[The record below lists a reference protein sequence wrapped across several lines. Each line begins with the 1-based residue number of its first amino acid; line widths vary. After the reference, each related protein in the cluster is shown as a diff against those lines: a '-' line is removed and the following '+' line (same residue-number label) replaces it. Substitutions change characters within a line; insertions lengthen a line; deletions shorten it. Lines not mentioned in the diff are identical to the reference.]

1 MGCYAQMKKEQ
12 HWEAM
17 AGDVRIMKLAVPAQ
31 PPCGTP
37 RWKPFFKL
45 WAARGF
51 GWKMTA
57 PLDRGSGEEWDGKVE
72 TSWTI

>member
-17 AGDVRIMKLAVPAQ
+17 AGDVRMMKLLYRRSRLRDA
-31 PPCGTP
+31 

-57 PLDRGSGEEWDGKVE
+57 PLDRGGGEEWDGKVE
-72 TSWTI
+72 TAWTI